1 MESDSISYE
10 TVFHTMQNRGFAAI
24 YDCYLIFMTR
34 VVLFATQLAS
44 CDAASCESGWVFLLS
59 MPEQISDTERKAQ

>member
-10 TVFHTMQNRGFAAI
+10 TIFDTMQYRGFAAI

-34 VVLFATQLAS
+34 AVSLCEIGCFMRRGLLRVRFGLPAL
-44 CDAASCESGWVFLLS
+44 DARAN
-59 MPEQISDTERKAQ
+59 